1 MTPDERIA
9 RMEADG
15 TITSAQAS
23 MLRDSLD
30 RKLDET
36 PDPHAATSPHR
47 RGWVFWMLAAV
58 AALIVVGLFAT
69 LGTDGSVPGVQD
81 VTQTLNQP
89 GGYGEMNRTLS
100 ALLAVALLL
109 VVPLLLWVWMHNA
122 LVAKEEKV
130 FEAWAQTESNFQRRA
145 DLIPALVETVSR
157 YVKHES
163 ETLTGVTQARAQAAN
178 QLSGA
183 MDELIRTQKATADT
197 LREAGRGALQDEEF
211 LRRLYE
217 SQANVGRIVGNIF
230 AVSESYPELRAS
242 DQFLELQAQLEGTEN
257 RINVSRM
264 RFNDA
269 VRDFNATARQ
279 LPWSLAAGIGNFQRK
294 AYFRS
299 AKEASAAPGLK
310 FD

>member
-1 MTPDERIA
+1 
-9 RMEADG
+9 
-15 TITSAQAS
+15 
-23 MLRDSLD
+23 
-30 RKLDET
+30 
-36 PDPHAATSPHR
+36 
-47 RGWVFWMLAAV
+47 
-58 AALIVVGLFAT
+58 
-69 LGTDGSVPGVQD
+69 
-81 VTQTLNQP
+81 
-89 GGYGEMNRTLS
+89 
-100 ALLAVALLL
+100 
-109 VVPLLLWVWMHNA
+109 MHNA

-157 YVKHES
+157 YAKHES
-163 ETLTGVTQARAQAAN
+163 ETLTGVTQARAQAAT
-178 QLSGA
+178 QLSDA
-183 MDELIRTQKATADT
+183 MDELIRTQKATADA
-197 LREAGRGALQDEEF
+197 LREAGRGVVEDEQS

-217 SQANVGRIVGNIF
+217 SQADVGRIMGSII
-230 AVSESYPELRAS
+230 AVAESYPELRAS

-279 LPWSLAAGIGNFQRK
+279 LPWSLAAGLGNFQRK

-299 AKEASAAPGLK
+299 AKEASAAPGVN